1 VLNAHART
9 LTDRAVQPIGRA
21 LARLGLT
28 PNALTTA
35 GLLVTLAGV
44 AVVVSGRP
52 VVGATVMAAGLVLD
66 AFDGA
71 VARLSGRSTLLG
83 AFYDSVADRVADV
96 AMLGAL
102 VWLVLPSPLGFA
114 VGMTALATALLTSY
128 VRAKAESLGLT
139 ATVGVLERA
148 ERVVIVL
155 LGLWLDL
162 VAVALWV
169 LAIGGVVTVLQRVV
183 VVWRQARALPSTEA
197 EGR

>member
-1 VLNAHART
+1 MLNAHART
-9 LTDRAVQPIGRA
+9 LTDRLVQPVARA
-21 LARLGLT
+21 LVRLGLT

-35 GLLVTLAGV
+35 GLLVTLAGA
-44 AVVVSGRP
+44 AVVVTDRP
-52 VVGATVMAAGLVLD
+52 VLGATIMAAGLVLD

-71 VARLSGRSTLLG
+71 VARLSGRCTPLG
-83 AFYDSVADRVADV
+83 AFYDSVADRLADL
-96 AMLGAL
+96 AILGAL

-128 VRAKAESLGLT
+128 IRAKAESLGLD

-148 ERVVIVL
+148 ERLVIVL

-162 VAVALWV
+162 VALALWV
-169 LAIGGVVTVLQRVV
+169 LAVGGVVTVLQRVV
-183 VVWRQARALPSTEA
+183 VVWRQARALPASEV

>member
-1 VLNAHART
+1 MLNAHART

>member
-1 VLNAHART
+1 MLNAYART
-9 LTDRAVQPIGRA
+9 LTDRVVQPIARA
-21 LARLGLT
+21 LVRLGLT

-35 GLLVTLAGV
+35 GLLLTLAGV
-44 AVVVSGRP
+44 AVVVLGRP
-52 VVGATVMAAGLVLD
+52 VLGATVMAAGLLLD

-128 VRAKAESLGLT
+128 VRAKAESLGLA

-162 VAVALWV
+162 VALALWV
-169 LAIGGVVTVLQRVV
+169 LAIGGVVTVLQRIL
-183 VVWRQARALPSTEA
+183 VVWRQARALPAEEA
-197 EGR
+197 GGR

>member
-1 VLNAHART
+1 MLNAYART
-9 LTDRAVQPIGRA
+9 LTDRVVQPIARA
-21 LARLGLT
+21 LVRLGLT

-35 GLLVTLAGV
+35 GLLLTLAGV
-44 AVVVSGRP
+44 AVVVAGRP
-52 VVGATVMAAGLVLD
+52 GLGATVMAAGLLLD
-66 AFDGA
+66 VFDGA

-96 AMLGAL
+96 AMVGAL

-139 ATVGVLERA
+139 ATVGMLERA

-162 VAVALWV
+162 VALALWV
-169 LAIGGVVTVLQRVV
+169 LAIGGVVTVLQRIV
-183 VVWRQARALPSTEA
+183 VVWRQTRALRAEEA

>member
-1 VLNAHART
+1 MLNAYART
-9 LTDRAVQPIGRA
+9 LTDRVVQPIARA
-21 LARLGLT
+21 LVRLGLT

-35 GLLVTLAGV
+35 GLLLTLAGV
-44 AVVVSGRP
+44 AVVVAGRP
-52 VVGATVMAAGLVLD
+52 GLGATVMAAGLLLD
-66 AFDGA
+66 VFDGA

-96 AMLGAL
+96 AMVGAL
-102 VWLVLPSPLGFA
+102 VWLVLPSPLGFV

-139 ATVGVLERA
+139 ATVGMLERA

-162 VAVALWV
+162 VALALWV
-169 LAIGGVVTVLQRVV
+169 LAIGGVVTVLQRIV
-183 VVWRQARALPSTEA
+183 VVWRQTRALRAEEA

>member
-1 VLNAHART
+1 MLNAHART
-9 LTDRAVQPIGRA
+9 LTDRAVQPIGRV